1 MFVNWSVVIC
11 LLSGVYRYVCKLK
24 CGDLF
29 VNWSVV
35 ICLNAKV
42 WRSVC

>member
-1 MFVNWSVVIC
+1 M
-11 LLSGVYRYVCKLK
+11 CKLK

-35 ICLNAKV
+35 ICLLTGVQGYVYKLKCGDMVVN
-42 WRSVC
+42 WSVVI

>member
-1 MFVNWSVVIC
+1 MIC
-11 LLSGVYRYVCKLK
+11 LLTGVQGYVYKLK

-35 ICLNAKV
+35 ICL
-42 WRSVC
+42 